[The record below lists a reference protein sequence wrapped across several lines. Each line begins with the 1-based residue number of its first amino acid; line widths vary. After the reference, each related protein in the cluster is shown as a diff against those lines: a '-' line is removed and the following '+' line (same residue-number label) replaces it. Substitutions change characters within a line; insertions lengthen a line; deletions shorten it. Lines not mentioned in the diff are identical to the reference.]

1 VTVSDV
7 CRRHR
12 RIAIDANV
20 LVHVLDATEP
30 RAGVGGAFLDAF
42 EAGTARGVM
51 SVVGL
56 AEITVGPARTSDPAH
71 LERYVDE
78 ARSIE
83 GLDFQPVTTDI
94 AVDAGIL
101 RGVRGL
107 RLADAIHL
115 ASARAAGA
123 TAFVTN
129 DRRLRSSAHL
139 EVVYLDDLAVDEDP
153 TPSATPA

>member
-1 VTVSDV
+1 MTVEEI

-20 LVHVLDATEP
+20 LVYVLEDSGP
-30 RAGVGGAFLDAF
+30 RAGVGRALLDAF
-42 EAGTARGVM
+42 EAGTTRGVM

-56 AEITVGPARTSDPAH
+56 AEISAGPARWSDPAH
-71 LERYVDE
+71 FERYLDE
-78 ARSIE
+78 VRSIE
-83 GLDFQPVTTDI
+83 GLAFQPLTAEI
-94 AVDAGIL
+94 AIDAGML

-107 RLADAIHL
+107 RLADAIHV

-129 DRRLRSSAHL
+129 DRRVRGSVHL
-139 EVVYLDDLAVDEDP
+139 EVVYVDDLALDAAA
-153 TPSATPA
+153 PSDV

>member
-1 VTVSDV
+1 VTVADV
-7 CRRHR
+7 CERHR

-20 LVHVLDATEP
+20 LVYVLEDAEP
-30 RAGVGGAFLDAF
+30 RAAVGRAFLDAF
-42 EAGTARGVM
+42 EAGTSRGVM

-56 AEITVGPARTSDPAH
+56 AEITAGPARKSDPAA
-71 LERYVDE
+71 LERFVDE
-78 ARSIE
+78 ARSIK
-83 GLDFQPVTTDI
+83 GLDFQPVTAEI

-115 ASARAAGA
+115 ASARAARA

-129 DRRLRSSAHL
+129 DRRLRGSKLL
-139 EVVYLDDLAVDEDP
+139 EVVYIDDLVVD
-153 TPSATPA
+153 A

>member
-1 VTVSDV
+1 MTVAEV

-12 RIAIDANV
+12 RIAVDANV
-20 LVHVLDATEP
+20 LVYVLDASER
-30 RAGVGGAFLDAF
+30 RAGVGRAFLDAF
-42 EAGTARGVM
+42 EAGTTRGVM
-51 SVVGL
+51 STLGL
-56 AEITVGPARTSDPAH
+56 AEITAGPARTSDPAE

-78 ARSIE
+78 ARSIK
-83 GLDFQPVTTDI
+83 GLDFQPVTAEI

-129 DRRLRSSAHL
+129 DRRLRGSAHL
-139 EVVYLDDLAVDEDP
+139 EVVYLDDLVP
-153 TPSATPA
+153 G